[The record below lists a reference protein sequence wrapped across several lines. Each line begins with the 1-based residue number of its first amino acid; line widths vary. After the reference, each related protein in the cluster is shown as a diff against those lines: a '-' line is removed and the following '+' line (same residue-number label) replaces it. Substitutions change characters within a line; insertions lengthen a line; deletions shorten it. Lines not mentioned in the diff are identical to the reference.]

1 MKDRADDD
9 IGWFHMIFSSDSYD
23 IKNYEKMSTLKA
35 VYCPTTRERQLA
47 KPENQREEK
56 LKESIFA

>member
-1 MKDRADDD
+1 MLMLISGD
-9 IGWFHMIFSSDSYD
+9 IVGHQ
-23 IKNYEKMSTLKA
+23 NYEKIATLKA